1 MGNINAIN
9 NSNSEISLSGILSI
23 IWKEKLLVLFLTS
36 IFSICSIIY
45 ALSLPNIYM
54 SSSILSI
61 NDSQNNSS
69 RLSGISGQYGDLASI
84 AGIDLPSGGSNDK
97 ASLAIEIVLSR
108 ELVKNLLTKDN
119 ILPVLMATKSYDS
132 VNKKIIYD
140 TKIYDDKR
148 GVWVRKPIEGYQVIP
163 SYLEAHKEYLKIVDI
178 VKDKKTNFITIR
190 VRHQSPY
197 FSEYLLSSII
207 KELNEKVRLADLEEA
222 SSSLNYLKS
231 IQKDTNIQGIKTS
244 IGNLIE
250 GKIKSQMLASIN
262 QDYMLRP
269 IDPPYI
275 PEMRFSPSRSMIVIF
290 ISFLGGFLS
299 ILIVLI
305 RNFA

>member
-69 RLSGISGQYGDLASI
+69 GLSRISGQYGDLASI

-132 VNKKIIYD
+132 VNKKIKYD
-140 TKIYDDKR
+140 NEIYDDKR
-148 GVWVRKPIEGYQVIP
+148 GIWVRKPIEGYQVIP

-207 KELNEKVRLADLEEA
+207 NELNEKVRLADLEEA
-222 SSSLNYLKS
+222 SSSLSYLKS
-231 IQKDTNIQGIKTS
+231 LQEETNIQGIKTS
-244 IGNLIE
+244 ISSLIE
-250 GKIKSQMLASIN
+250 GKIQSQMLASIN

>member
-1 MGNINAIN
+1 
-9 NSNSEISLSGILSI
+9 
-23 IWKEKLLVLFLTS
+23 
-36 IFSICSIIY
+36 
-45 ALSLPNIYM
+45 M
-54 SSSILSI
+54 SSSLLSI

-69 RLSGISGQYGDLASI
+69 GLSRISGQYGNLASM

-97 ASLAIEIVLSR
+97 ASLAVEIALSR

-119 ILPVLMATKSYDS
+119 ILPVLMATKSYDP
-132 VNKKIIYD
+132 VNKKIKYD
-140 TKIYDDKR
+140 NKIYDDKR
-148 GVWVRKPIEGYQVIP
+148 GIWVRKPMEGYQVIP

-197 FSEYLLSSII
+197 FSEYLLSLII

-222 SSSLNYLKS
+222 TSSLNYLKS
-231 IQKDTNIQGIKTS
+231 LQKETNIQGIKAS
-244 IGNLIE
+244 INSLIE
-250 GKIKSQMLASIN
+250 GKIESLMLANIK
-262 QDYMLRP
+262 QDYILRP

-275 PEMRFSPSRSMIVIF
+275 PEMRFSPSRSNLVIL